1 MSDLNG
7 IDIFSGPER
16 DMMGVPITGSSRDRQ
31 LEAFRGMARQRYV
44 DPVENRAKDMIKMQV
59 VEALSNVPG
68 IKGEAISSIIALADS
83 QNPDDKLA
91 FNQIVSR
98 LELPV
103 DLRRMGS
110 DYMASKRFE
119 NVLGDN
125 SSVGVSAYL
134 PDEGKKQYSLSAEKR
149 FPNFLGGEARVG
161 GNISTGGDPEIRAS
175 FMKRF
180 ANGGDVDIFDDPN
193 RDPVYEDMGFSFDNE
208 RGQYFEVVSHPEY
221 GVMRRYISPRDQSP
235 VPALSDARN
244 DADMLRRAIASIS
257 NRSGSASKK
266 EFEKMLLT
274 ERMKS
279 GSKGLVK
286 GRGYKEG
293 GGVGDIDI
301 FEPSNPTTRRF

>member
-235 VPALSDARN
+235 VPALSDAR
-244 DADMLRRAIASIS
+244 DKADIRRLIASVA
-257 NRSGSASKK
+257 GSIGGKAAGRVSDR
-266 EFEKMLLT
+266 ELA
-274 ERMKS
+274 RMKA
-279 GSKGLVK
+279 GSKGLTK